1 MLGYGNYVLCAGAGE
16 EVDPFVGVEFFG
28 AEHGDEVFVAELGE
42 RAVGGDLMRVGGA
55 AGDVDVAGVPLVG
68 EGGDG
73 VDAPVEEDA
82 ELGVLEPGGS
92 AVGGEGVPV
101 GVEGA
106 ALIFGFDGGDL
117 LLDFGGEVLRVSGGG
132 ECGDAEGEE
141 AEILHEGFPVLH
153 GEKVCLVKCETG
165 KVEVL
170 EREGEC

>member
-16 EVDPFVGVEFFG
+16 EIDPFVGVEFFG
-28 AEHGDEVFVAELGE
+28 AEHGDEVFVAEFGE
-42 RAVGGDLMRVGGA
+42 WAVGGDLVLVGGA

-73 VDAPVEEDA
+73 VDAPVDEDA

-106 ALIFGFDGGDL
+106 ALIFGFDCGYL
-117 LLDFGGEVLRVSGGG
+117 LLDFGGEVLRVGSRG
-132 ECGDAEGEE
+132 ECGDGEGEE
-141 AEILHEGFPVLH
+141 AEILHEGFRVLH

-170 EREGEC
+170 DREGEC